1 MLPYRCHSKS
11 LHSPDVTDLH
21 HPLSKGAASPPCS
34 TKPRNSRHQTFA
46 AVPRAYCLS
55 PVSSMNSPP
64 TRSPSVEAIK
74 AVVSRAVPNVSIESI
89 QLLNSAR
96 LQRDVCVTLSNGKT
110 LVLTIPPPPIL
121 RLLRSEQWLVLSEA
135 LVIPWICRRASEYAA
150 NNKRISIQYLI
161 EADPPQNKSS
171 ARTDTSSRR
180 PRTPE
185 EYLIEYLPNL
195 IAHSSASV
203 ELGTAFSLTEAP
215 RGILVNSLPRALA
228 DAERVVVE
236 YQKGQL
242 VRRISNFRAPNAKFG
257 PVTAVL
263 GPHAP
268 PADSSTAT
276 SIGPG
281 GLNSWSKAFLALVES
296 TLRDGEDLAVTISYS
311 LIRHH
316 LNRLSDLLDAV
327 TQSRLVVLD
336 AGSDG
341 NVLVSRSTDAEAKAI
356 VRSRSW
362 TPTGQSVKRE
372 DPEKVDWSVIGGNLE
387 RKQTVE
393 ASGATVTGLRDW
405 SNCIFGDPL
414 MTSVFSEEPS
424 TEFIR
429 GFRQQPP
436 SPTPSSSPSSAT
448 TNIPRIS
455 SPPPDDLVEDRENA
469 PIRLL
474 LYECYHATACVVRQF
489 YRPTGADST
498 RQEMAARRRLAAALN
513 KLAEVDENITK
524 RPRKGSVDIWPVK
537 KPKSATDAAEIL

>member
-1 MLPYRCHSKS
+1 
-11 LHSPDVTDLH
+11 
-21 HPLSKGAASPPCS
+21 
-34 TKPRNSRHQTFA
+34 
-46 AVPRAYCLS
+46 
-55 PVSSMNSPP
+55 MNSPP

-89 QLLNSAR
+89 RLLNPAR
-96 LQRDVCVTLSNGKT
+96 LQRDVCVTISNGKT
-110 LVLTIPPPPIL
+110 LVLTIPPPSML

-135 LVIPWICRRASEYAA
+135 LVIPWICRRASEHAA
-150 NNKRISIQYLI
+150 KYKRISIQYLI
-161 EADPPQNKSS
+161 EADPLQNKSA

-180 PRTPE
+180 PQTPGQ
-185 EYLIEYLPNL
+185 YLIEYLPNL

-203 ELGTAFSLTEAP
+203 ELGTAFNLTEAP

-228 DAERVVVE
+228 DAERMVVE

-242 VRRISNFRAPNAKFG
+242 VRRISNFSAPNAKFG

-263 GPHAP
+263 GPHTP
-268 PADSSTAT
+268 SADSSTAT
-276 SIGPG
+276 PVGPG
-281 GLNSWSKAFLALVES
+281 GVNSWSKAFLALVES

-327 TQSRLVVLD
+327 TRSRLVVLD

-341 NVLVSRSTDAEAKAI
+341 NVLVSRRTDAEAKGI

-362 TPTGQSVKRE
+362 TQTGQSVKRE
-372 DPEKVDWSVIGGNLE
+372 DPEKVDWSVIKGNLE
-387 RKQTVE
+387 RKQTIE

-436 SPTPSSSPSSAT
+436 SPSPSPSSSPSSAT

-498 RQEMAARRRLAAALN
+498 RREMAARRRLAAALN

-524 RPRKGSVDIWPVK
+524 RPRKGSVDIGPVK